1 MSSCQDALFNR
12 DEPCT
17 IPKLHAV
24 DSGTESG
31 YAFFSGKVLFG
42 AKLVS
47 IDNVIVPG
55 GSLKNADAV
64 VEIPDR
70 VKVNPKSIIKLA
82 LNAGRWLEKLGTACT
97 GEVRAVEASA
107 WKAST
112 DPDVLARRILA
123 CLTPAELARVPK
135 TKSALGYNHNVLDAI
150 GLGLWRLGRMGRGGR
165 KIG

>member
-1 MSSCQDALFNR
+1 MAASRL
-12 DEPCT
+12 
-17 IPKLHAV
+17 IAV
-24 DSGTESG
+24 DSGTDSGFAAFVNGELSNAFLES
-31 YAFFSGKVLFG
+31 VHEWNPRCH
-42 AKLVS
+42 VT
-47 IDNVIVPG
+47 IE
-55 GSLKNADAV
+55 ADAV

-82 LNAGRWLEKLGTACT
+82 LNAGRWLEKLGTACS

-123 CLTPAELARVPK
+123 CLTPEELARVPK
-135 TKSALGYNHNVLDAI
+135 TRSALGYNHNVIDAI

-165 KIG
+165 KIT